1 MGRRNM
7 NETYT
12 ANSLILL
19 RTEIMK
25 RAASGFLNLFI
36 LLFKRLMRLS
46 CETLGFAERRF
57 EKVNKILLLMLV
69 SQLLTPSASQS
80 EWRTNVS

>member
-19 RTEIMK
+19 LTEIMK
-25 RAASGFLNLFI
+25 RVDSGFLNRFI
-36 LLFKRLMRLS
+36 LLLKRLMRLS
-46 CETLGFAERRF
+46 CETLGFAERR
-57 EKVNKILLLMLV
+57 
-69 SQLLTPSASQS
+69 
-80 EWRTNVS
+80 

>member
-36 LLFKRLMRLS
+36 FLFKRLMRLS